1 MVTGITGSDLPGVPP
16 TLDTNPDVR
25 QPTNTNQV
33 GSTNFR
39 FFLHRAPAVTY
50 FCQSVTLPGID
61 VDGVEQE
68 TFFSSAKHPG
78 FKPTFGDFSIKFLI
92 DEDLQNWREIHDWM
106 KSYGG
111 FEDFDGF
118 TEPIADHFSD
128 ATLMITTSG
137 MNANL
142 EVTFK
147 SCFPTSLGS
156 IEFDSGVDDI
166 EALTTDITFAFDS
179 YSIVKL

>member
-1 MVTGITGSDLPGVPP
+1 MSTGITGSDLPGVPSS
-16 TLDTNPDVR
+16 LGVSPDKR

-33 GSTNFR
+33 GSTNYR

-50 FCQSVTLPGID
+50 FCQSVILPGVDID
-61 VDGVEQE
+61 ALEQE
-68 TFFSSAKHPG
+68 TFFASVKQPG
-78 FKPTFGDFSIKFLI
+78 YKPNFSDFTIKFLI
-92 DEDLQNWREIHDWM
+92 DEDLQNWREIYDWM
-106 KSYGG
+106 KSYSG

-118 TEPIADHFSD
+118 TSPEADHFSD
-128 ATLMITTSG
+128 ATLMILTSG

-147 SCFPTSLGS
+147 NCFPTSLGS
-156 IEFDSGVDDI
+156 IEFDSSIDDI

-179 YSIVKL
+179 YSINKL